1 MKTSVLILAVC
12 LTACSWTDK
21 HNYGTVSTQP
31 TGPPATS
38 LAERTSY
45 LCNSPAIYDCSEG
58 YPRERLTGPTVSPC
72 DPSVTNPVIYVECPT
87 RKAEADAAMLRRS
100 QQDAANNAMASR
112 YQADALYCKMQAQV
126 ASSNVRGFLYP
137 AAVYG
142 QVENTCLQMKAAE
155 RGTSNY

>member
-1 MKTSVLILAVC
+1 MKTLILATVVV
-12 LTACSWTDK
+12 LTACATP
-21 HNYGTVSTQP
+21 Q
-31 TGPPATS
+31 TGPPIAGS
-38 LAERTSY
+38 SHAAAMAEQQSHPCDY
-45 LCNSPAIYDCSEG
+45 PALFDCSSG
-58 YPRERLTGPTVSPC
+58 HPVERPTGLRVSPC
-72 DPSVTNPVIYVECPT
+72 DPTVTNPVIYVECPT